1 MTVDDDEDAKK
12 IRRLS
17 QLQETKCLASL
28 KIDSKQLSH
37 MGLEIDFDESD
48 KSCRSKAKQTVEGGL
63 FQAIIISVIL
73 ANAVV
78 IFLDPGP
85 DSEDAKTFIVIDCCF
100 LSVYI
105 AELVVKLMVLR
116 GRYFLDGWNA
126 LDFIC
131 VVLGMFGVVTTVLV
145 EAGVLSA
152 SSISSEM
159 LLIRLGRVFKMIRVV
174 RVVAIFKFIRKLQA
188 KLRKESISPDLA
200 VHLELIFTLRGFI
213 QAHMQSHRKF
223 LKYFGAQNFRCACG
237 NRLLTD
243 SDYCRKCGAKR
254 HEDMPRQSSITG
266 CEHARCMLES
276 WTAVYHA
283 GIVASHEC
291 SKADDQGHWIL
302 EGLEGLRETTEVTE
316 RLADFILEA
325 AEDGVIL
332 HKDAEKLIHPMHE
345 HLKTNEFLIRDTHA
359 GIHRKALQ
367 TQCSGDFRKSDL
379 MHDITIGK
387 ADFQDMEQWNA
398 SIERELSDS
407 SSDRMVDDFANLCAN
422 AIGSGQVVD
431 IDDVERVYNI
441 ISLDDDADVH
451 VEDAPIISTVAKTHV
466 PSFDSCLG
474 A

>member
-1 MTVDDDEDAKK
+1 MN
-12 IRRLS
+12 
-17 QLQETKCLASL
+17 
-28 KIDSKQLSH
+28 IDSRALSRV
-37 MGLEIDFDESD
+37 GLQIDFDESD
-48 KSCRSKAKQTVEGGL
+48 TTCRSKAKRFIEGGV
-63 FQAIIISVIL
+63 FQGVIISVIL
-73 ANAVV
+73 ANAVF
-78 IFLDPGP
+78 IFFDPGP
-85 DSEDAKTFIVIDCCF
+85 DSENAKTFIAIDCCF

-131 VVLGMFGVVTTVLV
+131 VVLGMFGVVTTILV
-145 EAGVLSA
+145 EVGVLSA
-152 SSISSEM
+152 NSISSEM

-223 LKYFGAQNFRCACG
+223 LKYFGAQNFHCACG

-243 SDYCRKCGAKR
+243 SDFCRKCGAKR
-254 HEDMPRQSSITG
+254 PEDMPRHSSITG

-276 WTAVYHA
+276 WTNVYHA

-316 RLADFILEA
+316 RFADFILEA

-345 HLKTNEFLIRDTHA
+345 HLKTNEFLLRDTHA

-367 TQCSGDFRKSDL
+367 SQCSGDFRKGELSLDK
-379 MHDITIGK
+379 TTGK
-387 ADFQDMEQWNA
+387 ADFQEMAQWKA
-398 SIERELSDS
+398 SIRSDFNEKDLFEAEAF
-407 SSDRMVDDFANLCAN
+407 SDMMNEGVANLSAN
-422 AIGSGQVVD
+422 VVDLDQNVD
-431 IDDVERVYNI
+431 IDDVESILKIV
-441 ISLDDDADVH
+441 SKAQDSDVH
-451 VEDAPIISTVAKTHV
+451 DVDAPMISMVAQTHV
-466 PSFDSCLG
+466 PAPSRGRPDATHAPYFDNCLG